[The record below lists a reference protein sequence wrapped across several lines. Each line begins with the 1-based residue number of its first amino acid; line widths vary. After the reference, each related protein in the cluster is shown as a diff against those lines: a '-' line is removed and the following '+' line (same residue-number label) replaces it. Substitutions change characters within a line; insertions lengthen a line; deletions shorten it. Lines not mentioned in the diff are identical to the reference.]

1 MNRKLFLTA
10 ALSSLTILTGCIV
23 SESDPSDPGTGGGGG
38 EATTGGG
45 GQGGEETTGGGGE
58 GAGGGQPAEMGY
70 VLSMSNA
77 PEGNELLVFERDADG
92 ALTSV
97 ESLPT
102 GGMGS
107 GAGLG
112 SQGAITTSPDGQ
124 FLYVV
129 NAGSDQ
135 ISSFRIYDDHLALV
149 DLVSSGGERPVS
161 VTASD
166 DRIFVVNADGD
177 NVQGFTVDEGIL
189 TAVASQPLSGTGT
202 GPAQVGLTPGGDALI
217 VTEKATNSL
226 VTYWVAPDG
235 TMSAPTV
242 SASVGATPFGFDFD
256 SSGVMVVSEAFMGNE
271 GESAASSY
279 VLGSVEPEPIS
290 SSVGSGQS
298 AACWLVI
305 ARDQFAYTTN
315 TASNT
320 ISGYTIGE
328 DGSIDLFED
337 AGVTIDLGPDQGP
350 LDAALS
356 AGDEYLYV
364 INNGSDTIVGFAIAD
379 DGSLEQLPG
388 SFGVPETALGLAAR

>member
-1 MNRKLFLTA
+1 
-10 ALSSLTILTGCIV
+10 
-23 SESDPSDPGTGGGGG
+23 
-38 EATTGGG
+38 
-45 GQGGEETTGGGGE
+45 
-58 GAGGGQPAEMGY
+58 
-70 VLSMSNA
+70 
-77 PEGNELLVFERDADG
+77 
-92 ALTSV
+92 
-97 ESLPT
+97 
-102 GGMGS
+102 
-107 GAGLG
+107 
-112 SQGAITTSPDGQ
+112 
-124 FLYVV
+124 
-129 NAGSDQ
+129 
-135 ISSFRIYDDHLALV
+135 
-149 DLVSSGGERPVS
+149 
-161 VTASD
+161 
-166 DRIFVVNADGD
+166 
-177 NVQGFTVDEGIL
+177 
-189 TAVASQPLSGTGT
+189 
-202 GPAQVGLTPGGDALI
+202 
-217 VTEKATNSL
+217 
-226 VTYWVAPDG
+226 
-235 TMSAPTV
+235 
-242 SASVGATPFGFDFD
+242 
-256 SSGVMVVSEAFMGNE
+256 MGNE

>member
-1 MNRKLFLTA
+1 MNRQHFLTA
-10 ALSSLTILTGCIV
+10 ALTSLTILSGCIV
-23 SESDPSDPGTGGGGG
+23 SEADPSDPSPGGSGGEAPSGGGG
-38 EATTGGG
+38 E
-45 GQGGEETTGGGGE
+45 GGEETTGGGGE

-70 VLSMSNA
+70 VFSMSNA
-77 PEGNELLVFERDADG
+77 PEGNELLVFERDDDG

-112 SQGAITTSPDGQ
+112 SQGAITISPDGL
-124 FLYVV
+124 FLFAV

-149 DLVSSGGERPVS
+149 DLVPSGGERPVS

-166 DRIFVVNADGD
+166 NRIYVVNADGD

-189 TAVASQPLSGTGT
+189 TAVANQPLSGTGT

-256 SSGVMVVSEAFMGNE
+256 STGVMVVSEAFMGNE

-328 DGSIDLFED
+328 DGSIDLFQD
-337 AGVTIDLGPDQGP
+337 AGVTMDLGPDQGP

-364 INNGSDTIVGFAIAD
+364 INNASDTIVGFAIAD

-388 SFGVPETALGLAAR
+388 SYAVPETALGLAAR